1 MFPLSPLWFN
11 AFMKKHRSTSSDID
25 DIPVL
30 TDIVTNDDVLEM
42 SISESPNDHTDVQAE
57 PLQSFASALSVEDSE
72 QSTDISSIEVDKT
85 LTAGETGAISSNQ
98 ENPAIDDR
106 TAAPESIT
114 SVSQLND
121 NDAEQLA
128 RDIYIR
134 VMSDIDG
141 RVSRDLRLE
150 MTKRI
155 SAMID
160 KTVSAAI
167 EDFKQE
173 LANIVSDAISETLIQ
188 RTEKKSK

>member
-1 MFPLSPLWFN
+1 MEDSELLSKFD
-11 AFMKKHRSTSSDID
+11 AFMKKHRNTSSGVD

-30 TDIVTNDDVLEM
+30 TDIVTDDSPIDSNNNKNADSDISQAKEPAVTSQEENKPTLVTEVLTIE
-42 SISESPNDHTDVQAE
+42 IDK
-57 PLQSFASALSVEDSE
+57 
-72 QSTDISSIEVDKT
+72 SSIEENPSLVS
-85 LTAGETGAISSNQ
+85 TGQ
-98 ENPAIDDR
+98 ENKSSL
-106 TAAPESIT
+106 ESIT
-114 SVSQLND
+114 RVSQLND
-121 NDAEQLA
+121 DDAEQLA

-173 LANIVSDAISETLIQ
+173 LANIISDAISETLIQ
-188 RTEKKSK
+188 RTEKNSK